1 MNRPIR
7 QRCADWLRRVAW
19 CLEGRPDRRGP
30 IERAQDAAQD
40 PRIRRRVVFVA
51 WVSGV
56 IVGEFLLPATS
67 PLGQVIE
74 GFMRGAGYEQQAPG
88 SVGPYPTAPGR
99 GGVPVMPGRQERQ
112 RAVEAPGPRPP
123 D

>member
-1 MNRPIR
+1 VNPVRR
-7 QRCADWLRRVAW
+7 QLALMMRRCAWH
-19 CLEGRPDRRGP
+19 LEGRPDRRGP
-30 IERAQDAAQD
+30 MERAQDAAQD

-74 GFMRGAGYEQQAPG
+74 GFMRGAGYEQNAPG
-88 SVGPYPTAPGR
+88 SLGPYPSAPGR
-99 GGVPVMPGRQERQ
+99 GGVPVMPDRRETEP
-112 RAVEAPGPRPP
+112 AALPPGPLPSN
-123 D
+123 

>member
-1 MNRPIR
+1 MNPVRR
-7 QRCADWLRRVAW
+7 QLALMMRRCAWH
-19 CLEGRPDRRGP
+19 LEGRPDRRGP
-30 IERAQDAAQD
+30 MERAQDVARN
-40 PRIRRRVVFVA
+40 PVIRRRVVFVA

-88 SVGPYPTAPGR
+88 SLGPYPSAPGR
-99 GGVPVMPGRQERQ
+99 DGGPVMPERGATETGP
-112 RAVEAPGPRPP
+112 RAPGPRPP

>member
-1 MNRPIR
+1 MQKIR
-7 QRCADWLRRVAW
+7 TAFCRRLRRLVW
-19 CLEGRPDRRGP
+19 HIEGRPDRRGP

-88 SVGPYPTAPGR
+88 SLGPYPSAPGR
-99 GGVPVMPGRQERQ
+99 GGRPVMPDRRETEP
-112 RAVEAPGPRPP
+112 APLPPGPLHP